1 MATLDSEFPSQPY
14 DDDVDAEPLALPA
27 KRRLPMLTAVL
38 AVALLVAG
46 AFIVGAE
53 VQKHWGTSSSGS
65 GAGSGTS
72 SFASRFGGA
81 GRTGTTTTGSSGTR
95 AGAFGALAGGGATI
109 GTVSV
114 IKGATLYVTDTSGN
128 TVKVV
133 VPVGTSVSKTVTTNV
148 KGIRPGQTVV
158 VRGTTGKNGN
168 VTAQSITL
176 GTGGAG
182 GFFGGF
188 GRGGGGSGGSGFG
201 GGGSSGGGA
210 SGFGGGSTGG
220 ATGFGGGSGGGG

>member
-1 MATLDSEFPSQPY
+1 VATLDSEFPSQPY
-14 DDDVDAEPLALPA
+14 DDDDDVDAEQLVLPA

-38 AVALLVAG
+38 AVALLAAG

-53 VQKHWGTSSSGS
+53 VQKHWGASSSGS
-65 GAGSGTS
+65 GAGAS

-81 GRTGTTTTGSSGTR
+81 GRTGTTTGTTTGSGSTR

-114 IKGATLYVTDTSGN
+114 IKGSTLYVTDTSGN

-133 VPVGTSVSKTVTTNV
+133 TSPGSTVSKTVTTNV
-148 KGIRPGQTVV
+148 KAIRPGDTVV

-176 GTGGAG
+176 GSGGAG
-182 GFFGGF
+182 SLFGGF
-188 GRGGGGSGGSGFG
+188 GGRGSGSGS
-201 GGGSSGGGA
+201 GGA
-210 SGFGGGSTGG
+210 SGFGGGSSGGG
-220 ATGFGGGSGGGG
+220 ATGFGGGTSGGGG

>member
-14 DDDVDAEPLALPA
+14 DDDDVDAEPLTLPA

-38 AVALLVAG
+38 AVALLIAG

-53 VQKHWGTSSSGS
+53 VQKHWGASSSGS
-65 GAGSGTS
+65 STGGAS

-81 GRTGTTTTGSSGTR
+81 GRTGTTTGSAGAR

-114 IKGATLYVTDTSGN
+114 IKGTTLYVTDTSGN

-176 GTGGAG
+176 GTGGVG
-182 GFFGGF
+182 GLFGGF
-188 GRGGGGSGGSGFG
+188 GRGGGSGSSGFG
-201 GGGSSGGGA
+201 GGSSSGGA

>member
-14 DDDVDAEPLALPA
+14 DDDDVDAEPLVLPA

-38 AVALLVAG
+38 AVALLIAG

-53 VQKHWGTSSSGS
+53 VQKHWGASSSGS
-65 GAGSGTS
+65 GSGAS

-81 GRTGTTTTGSSGTR
+81 GRTGTTTTTGSAGTR
-95 AGAFGALAGGGATI
+95 AGAFGALAGGATI

-114 IKGATLYVTDTSGN
+114 IKGSTLYVTDTSGN

-133 VPVGTSVSKTVTTNV
+133 TSPGSTVSKTVTTNV
-148 KGIRPGQTVV
+148 KAIRPGDTVV

-176 GTGGAG
+176 GSAGAG
-182 GFFGGF
+182 GFGGF
-188 GRGGGGSGGSGFG
+188 GGRGSGSGSGGSGGASGFG
-201 GGGSSGGGA
+201 GGGSSGGA
-210 SGFGGGSTGG
+210 TGFGGGSTGG
-220 ATGFGGGSGGGG
+220 GG

>member
-1 MATLDSEFPSQPY
+1 VATLDSEFPSKPY
-14 DDDVDAEPLALPA
+14 DDDDGDAEPLTLPA

-53 VQKHWGTSSSGS
+53 VQKHWGASSSGS
-65 GAGSGTS
+65 SAGGAS

-81 GRTGTTTTGSSGTR
+81 GRTGTTTTGSAGTR
-95 AGAFGALAGGGATI
+95 AGALAGGGATI

-114 IKGATLYVTDTSGN
+114 IKGGTLYVTDTSGN

-158 VRGTTGKNGN
+158 VRGTAGKNGN
-168 VTAQSITL
+168 VTAQSITV
-176 GTGGAG
+176 GSTGAG
-182 GFFGGF
+182 GLFG
-188 GRGGGGSGGSGFG
+188 GFG
-201 GGGSSGGGA
+201 GGGRGSGGFGSGSGGA
-210 SGFGGGSTGG
+210 SGFGGGSSTGG
-220 ATGFGGGSGGGG
+220 ATGFGGGSSGGGG